1 VIRDR
6 KNAKKGF
13 DRSVDRPVEC
23 HFAFCL
29 QQKWQRGVVGRKSYQ
44 RVNKREI
51 AKIVAGNAK
60 IAKIEK
66 PIASFVLTVLRG

>member
-1 VIRDR
+1 LNAIRGQ

-29 QQKWQRGVVGRKSYQ
+29 PQKWLKGVGWSKKLSKSKQ
-44 RVNKREI
+44 KQI
-51 AKIVAGNAK
+51 AKIAG

-66 PIASFVLTVLRG
+66 PIASFVITALRG